1 MLSNGVRSNFGLIS
15 TAIQSRTGL
24 ASEHISFAIAIAQ
37 LLYGLSQPF
46 FGILALKKSNSFV
59 LGLGGILMGAGL
71 LLIPASRSVLMLDI
85 SLGLLVGLAAGALA
99 FGVVMGA
106 AAPALGNKYAATA
119 SGIINGG
126 GGLGGAILAPA
137 LQAME
142 NHGMFTLSMIILAGV
157 AGCVVLVSV
166 WLGKR
171 SEPLGRI
178 PRKQKQLPL
187 FFLCCG
193 KPFPAASSCIWRWP
207 SSPAAF
213 SWQSSKHT
221 SILS

>member
-1 MLSNGVRSNFGLIS
+1 MCSARTENSRFGDIGLYASVHAEQQCALQFGLIS

-24 ASEHISFAIAIAQ
+24 ASERISFAIAIAQ

-106 AAPALGNKYAATA
+106 AAPALGYKYAATA
-119 SGIINGG
+119 SGI
-126 GGLGGAILAPA
+126 
-137 LQAME
+137 AMVF
-142 NHGMFTLSMIILAGV
+142 HQIGSFISTWFGSLLI
-157 AGCVVLVSV
+157 
-166 WLGKR
+166 
-171 SEPLGRI
+171 
-178 PRKQKQLPL
+178 
-187 FFLCCG
+187 
-193 KPFPAASSCIWRWP
+193 ASSGDYTAIWLCG
-207 SSPAAF
+207 AF
-213 SWQSSKHT
+213 VASGAVLHSQGAQN
-221 SILS
+221 ILTALSRNIQNPRNLCGFGDFLNLTL